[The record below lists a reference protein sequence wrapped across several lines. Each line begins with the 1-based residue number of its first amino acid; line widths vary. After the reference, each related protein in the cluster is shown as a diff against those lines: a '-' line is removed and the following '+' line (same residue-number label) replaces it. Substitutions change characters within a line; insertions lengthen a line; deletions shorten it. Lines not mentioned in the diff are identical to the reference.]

1 MRKGKSVV
9 GQQVLSLTDGR
20 RLDTVKDL
28 VISAG
33 NDAIVALL
41 VDEGGLLSSSKV
53 VPLESVVSFG
63 RDSVVI
69 QGTDAIVS
77 ASADP
82 DVKAILDRKD
92 SLLGKKVF
100 TDTGQQM
107 GTISDMYFD
116 DSSGRIHGFEV
127 SGGVFGDITR
137 GTSYLPVE
145 DIERM
150 GPDVIFIRPSTAEAL
165 DAQVGGVQ
173 GALQSA
179 GQKAGQKMGELGS
192 EAQSGIAQREPEK
205 ALIGRRAG
213 SDVMDENGEVVV

>member
-69 QGTDAIVS
+69 LGNEAIVS

-82 DVKAILDRKD
+82 DVKAIRSKCAARRAAHA
-92 SLLGKKVF
+92 G
-100 TDTGQQM
+100 
-107 GTISDMYFD
+107 
-116 DSSGRIHGFEV
+116 
-127 SGGVFGDITR
+127 SGGRVCR
-137 GTSYLPVE
+137 SLH
-145 DIERM
+145 
-150 GPDVIFIRPSTAEAL
+150 
-165 DAQVGGVQ
+165 
-173 GALQSA
+173 
-179 GQKAGQKMGELGS
+179 
-192 EAQSGIAQREPEK
+192 
-205 ALIGRRAG
+205 
-213 SDVMDENGEVVV
+213 